1 MSGKI
6 EARLRE
12 LGIELP
18 EPTAPM
24 ANYVPFTVAGNLVFI
39 AGQICQWNG
48 ERRHVGKLGA
58 GIGIDEGRD
67 AARLCAL
74 NILTHLRTACGG
86 DLDRV
91 RRVVQLRGF
100 VNCTPEFTDMPQ
112 VVNGA
117 SDLMVEIFGDA
128 RTPCARRGRRQLA
141 AGRGGGRG
149 RSDFRDRLTGG
160 ARR

>member
-6 EARLRE
+6 EARLGE

-18 EPTAPM
+18 EASAPM
-24 ANYVPFTVAGNLVFI
+24 ANYVPFTVTGNLVFI
-39 AGQICQWNG
+39 AGQISQWNG
-48 ERRHVGKLGA
+48 ERRYVGKLGD
-58 GIGIDEGRD
+58 GISIEEGRS

-112 VVNGA
+112 IVNGA
-117 SDLMVEIFGDA
+117 SDLMVEIFGDPGRHA
-128 RTPCARRGRRQLA
+128 RA
-141 AGRGGGRG
+141 AVGITSLPGGVAVEVEAVFEIG
-149 RSDFRDRLTGG
+149 
-160 ARR
+160 